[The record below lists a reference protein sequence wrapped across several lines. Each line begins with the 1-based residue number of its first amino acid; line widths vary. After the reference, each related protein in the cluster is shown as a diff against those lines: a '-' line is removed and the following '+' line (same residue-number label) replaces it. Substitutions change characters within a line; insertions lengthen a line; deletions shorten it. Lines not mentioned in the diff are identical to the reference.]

1 MDTQEAILNRRS
13 TRKFK
18 NEFIPRDEI
27 NKIVELALKAPSG
40 KNNEPWRLFALEG
53 DKKKEFEAVM
63 EKGINDVVSIGVPPG
78 SSKHTLEAIKKAST
92 VILVYNKNSKRDQS
106 YRGSEKIK
114 WSVDTQSIGG
124 MIQTMLLA
132 AEDMGYGSLW
142 ICDTFYADHHI
153 GKWLHTDREM
163 VAAVAIGIKDEF
175 PSARPRKPINELMQ
189 WL

>member
-1 MDTQEAILNRRS
+1 MNTQESIIKRRS

-40 KNNEPWRLFALEG
+40 KNNEPWQLFAIDGE
-53 DKKKEFEAVM
+53 KKKEFEAVM

-78 SSKHTLEAIKKAST
+78 SSKYTLAAIRKAST
-92 VILVYNKNSKRDQS
+92 VILVYNKNSKRDTS
-106 YRGSEKIK
+106 YMGSEKIK

-132 AEDMGYGSLW
+132 TEDMGYGSLW

-153 GKWLHTDREM
+153 GKWLDTDMEM
-163 VAAVAIGIKDEF
+163 VAAVAIGVKDEH
-175 PSARPRKPINELMQ
+175 PPARPRKSINELMK